1 MNCGKNDQVL
11 LALLLLVLTSL
22 AVVSGSL
29 NNLEGFYQNVNMEE
43 TKEIVREHFSGLGMG
58 GTETGGA
65 AFDDEEE
72 FAAHNK
78 KEHFAA
84 HNKKE
89 HFAAHNKKEHFGA
102 HNKKEHFGAH
112 NKKEH
117 FGAHNKKEHFGA
129 HNKKEHFGAH
139 NKKEHFGNCNQQK
152 VIEPFQGNLYA
163 KI

>member
-43 TKEIVREHFSGLGMG
+43 TKEVVREHFSGLGMG

-72 FAAHNK
+72 FAAHD
-78 KEHFAA
+78 
-84 HNKKE
+84 
-89 HFAAHNKKEHFGA
+89 KKEHFGA

-112 NKKEH
+112 DKKEH
-117 FGAHNKKEHFGA
+117 FGAHDKKEHFGA

>member
-29 NNLEGFYQNVNMEE
+29 NNLEGFYQNVNMKE
-43 TKEIVREHFSGLGMG
+43 TKEVVREHFSGLGMG

-78 KEHFAA
+78 KEHFG
-84 HNKKE
+84 NCNQQKE
-89 HFAAHNKKEHFGA
+89 HFGNCNQQKEHFGA

-112 NKKEH
+112 DKKEH
-117 FGAHNKKEHFGA
+117 FGAHD
-129 HNKKEHFGAH
+129 
-139 NKKEHFGNCNQQK
+139 KKEHFGNCNREQ
-152 VIEPFQGNLYA
+152 VIEPFQGNLYS
-163 KI
+163 KF

>member
-29 NNLEGFYQNVNMEE
+29 NNLEGFYQNVNMKE

-72 FAAHNK
+72 FGAHD
-78 KEHFAA
+78 
-84 HNKKE
+84 
-89 HFAAHNKKEHFGA
+89 KKEHFGA

-129 HNKKEHFGAH
+129 HDKKEHFGAH
-139 NKKEHFGNCNQQK
+139 DKKEHFGNCNEQK
-152 VIEPFQGNLYA
+152 VIEPYQGNLYA